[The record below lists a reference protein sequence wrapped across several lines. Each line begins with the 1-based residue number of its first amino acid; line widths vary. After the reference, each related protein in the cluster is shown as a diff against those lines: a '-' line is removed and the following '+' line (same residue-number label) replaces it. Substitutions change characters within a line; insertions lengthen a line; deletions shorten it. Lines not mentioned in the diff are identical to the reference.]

1 MADCKLYVSSIDQL
15 LNLLNSQGKKISTT
29 VLQGSINFFS
39 FFVKNMSEV
48 TSFKPTLEKKSRPP
62 FIEYNNFH

>member
-39 FFVKNMSEV
+39 FFEKNMSEV
-48 TSFKPTLEKKSRPP
+48 TSFKPTLEKNQGPLS
-62 FIEYNNFH
+62 